1 MMISQTTAVPREQCD
16 GTLMRE
22 VKIPENIAMELDAPV
37 SVARLNA
44 SSPTA

>member
-1 MMISQTTAVPREQCD
+1 MEQRN